1 MEKPDNGLKVEL
13 NAILTHRQTCD
24 CLLSDKEMTDNF
36 SDQLDSQECVLRK
49 PRNRRKIRKNAVFG
63 RKQLCN

>member
-36 SDQLDSQECVLRK
+36 SDQLDSQECFAKAEESAKDQKKCSVWT
-49 PRNRRKIRKNAVFG
+49 
-63 RKQLCN
+63 